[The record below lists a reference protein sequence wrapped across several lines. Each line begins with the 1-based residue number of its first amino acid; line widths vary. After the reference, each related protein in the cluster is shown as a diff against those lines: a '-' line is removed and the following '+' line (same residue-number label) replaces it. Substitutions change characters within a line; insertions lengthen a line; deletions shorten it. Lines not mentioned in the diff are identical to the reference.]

1 MKILAP
7 THTIREIQYYLSK
20 VQGCKTSLI
29 THSQACLIMYN
40 QTSCLLTQ
48 PCLPQR
54 QQFEGKI
61 IILMG
66 MMSQYAAEATLS
78 SPADKKKR
86 NFTQSDAIAPEI
98 ELGCSDNKHEEVFI
112 YHKYFFIC

>member
-1 MKILAP
+1 
-7 THTIREIQYYLSK
+7 
-20 VQGCKTSLI
+20 
-29 THSQACLIMYN
+29 MYN

-78 SPADKKKR
+78 SPADKKKETLHSQTPLLLR
-86 NFTQSDAIAPEI
+86 SNWDAVII
-98 ELGCSDNKHEEVFI
+98 NMKKFLFIVNSFI
-112 YHKYFFIC
+112 YLLNDSKAATPEC